1 MRKIR
6 EVLRLKYELG
16 FTHRMIAKALRVA
29 VGTVSEYLAK
39 AKKGGLSWPLPEEL
53 SDGELEAGLFP
64 PPGSSGARPGLDYAH
79 IHEELRRHREL
90 TLLQLWVEY
99 AENKPGAYGYSRY
112 CELYG
117 QWKKKL
123 NPTMRQRHR
132 AGEKTFVDFSGKKPH
147 IVDPKTGE
155 LVEMELF
162 VGTLGAS
169 SYTYV
174 EATLNQ
180 SLESWA
186 KAHKGMSAYFGGSTE
201 IWVPDNLKSGV
212 DLVDR
217 YEPGINRTYEELAT
231 HYGAVVVPARVF
243 KPKDKA
249 KVESAVQV
257 AQRWILAVLRHRT
270 FFSLAEL
277 NEAIWEKLEV
287 LNARPMQKLGVSR
300 RELYERLDRPVLK
313 PLPQESYELSTWKR
327 CRVNIDYHVEVE
339 NNLYSVPY
347 QLIHEKVEARVTAS
361 VVEVLFKG
369 KRVASHPRKKGKGHY
384 STNPEH
390 MPHSHREHLEWTPS
404 RLLHWA
410 EQSGR
415 ATGRLVAGILESRP
429 HPEQGFRSCLGVMRL
444 GSRWGSE
451 RLEAACARAEALSS
465 YSYRTVKNILSAG
478 LDRVV
483 LESDAEAKPRE
494 EHENIRGADHY
505 EGGESRC

>member
-1 MRKIR
+1 
-6 EVLRLKYELG
+6 
-16 FTHRMIAKALRVA
+16 
-29 VGTVSEYLAK
+29 
-39 AKKGGLSWPLPEEL
+39 
-53 SDGELEAGLFP
+53 
-64 PPGSSGARPGLDYAH
+64 
-79 IHEELRRHREL
+79 
-90 TLLQLWVEY
+90 
-99 AENKPGAYGYSRY
+99 
-112 CELYG
+112 
-117 QWKKKL
+117 
-123 NPTMRQRHR
+123 
-132 AGEKTFVDFSGKKPH
+132 
-147 IVDPKTGE
+147 
-155 LVEMELF
+155 MELF

-186 KAHKGMSAYFGGSTE
+186 KAHKGMSDYFGGSTE

-249 KVESAVQV
+249 TVESAVQV

-300 RELYERLDRPVLK
+300 RELYEKARPART
-313 PLPQESYELSTWKR
+313 ETATAGEL
-327 CRVNIDYHVEVE
+327 RVID
-339 NNLYSVPY
+339 
-347 QLIHEKVEARVTAS
+347 VEAVQSEHR
-361 VVEVLFKG
+361 L
-369 KRVASHPRKKGKGHY
+369 PRGGG
-384 STNPEH
+384 
-390 MPHSHREHLEWTPS
+390 
-404 RLLHWA
+404 
-410 EQSGR
+410 EQ
-415 ATGRLVAGILESRP
+415 LV
-429 HPEQGFRSCLGVMRL
+429 QRSLSAVMRL

>member
-16 FTHRMIAKALRVA
+16 FTHRTIAKALRVA

-123 NPTMRQRHR
+123 NPTMRQRRR

-147 IVDPKTGE
+147 IVDPKMGE

-186 KAHKGMSAYFGGSTE
+186 KAHKGMSDYFGGSTE

-300 RELYERLDRPVLK
+300 RELYERLDPART
-313 PLPQESYELSTWKR
+313 ETATAGEL
-327 CRVNIDYHVEVE
+327 RVID
-339 NNLYSVPY
+339 
-347 QLIHEKVEARVTAS
+347 VEAVQSEHRLPRGGGEQLVQRSLSAHSRESRGTGDGLGGGGP
-361 VVEVLFKG
+361 VQG
-369 KRVASHPRKKGKGHY
+369 KARRVASPQERKGA
-384 STNPEH
+384 
-390 MPHSHREHLEWTPS
+390 
-404 RLLHWA
+404 LLHEPGA
-410 EQSGR
+410 YATFASGAPGVDAVAAAPLGGAVR
-415 ATGRLVAGILESRP
+415 SRYGKAGCGDSRESASPGAGISLLPGSHATRQP
-429 HPEQGFRSCLGVMRL
+429 LGQ
-444 GSRWGSE
+444 
-451 RLEAACARAEALSS
+451 
-465 YSYRTVKNILSAG
+465 
-478 LDRVV
+478 
-483 LESDAEAKPRE
+483 
-494 EHENIRGADHY
+494 
-505 EGGESRC
+505 

>member
-1 MRKIR
+1 MS
-6 EVLRLKYELG
+6 
-16 FTHRMIAKALRVA
+16 FA
-29 VGTVSEYLAK
+29 VG
-39 AKKGGLSWPLPEEL
+39 G
-53 SDGELEAGLFP
+53 
-64 PPGSSGARPGLDYAH
+64 RPGL
-79 IHEELRRHREL
+79 RF
-90 TLLQLWVEY
+90 LLPSYL
-99 AENKPGAYGYSRY
+99 AAM
-112 CELYG
+112 
-117 QWKKKL
+117 KKKL

-186 KAHKGMSAYFGGSTE
+186 KAHKGMSDYFGGSTE

-287 LNARPMQKLGVSR
+287 LNARPMS
-300 RELYERLDRPVLK
+300 
-313 PLPQESYELSTWKR
+313 
-327 CRVNIDYHVEVE
+327 
-339 NNLYSVPY
+339 
-347 QLIHEKVEARVTAS
+347 
-361 VVEVLFKG
+361 
-369 KRVASHPRKKGKGHY
+369 PRAW
-384 STNPEH
+384 SE
-390 MPHSHREHLEWTPS
+390 
-404 RLLHWA
+404 
-410 EQSGR
+410 
-415 ATGRLVAGILESRP
+415 P
-429 HPEQGFRSCLGVMRL
+429 HPDLTCLGCQPCIYAWHKG
-444 GSRWGSE
+444 GSLR
-451 RLEAACARAEALSS
+451 C
-465 YSYRTVKNILSAG
+465 T
-478 LDRVV
+478 
-483 LESDAEAKPRE
+483 AK
-494 EHENIRGADHY
+494 
-505 EGGESRC
+505 

>member
-1 MRKIR
+1 M
-6 EVLRLKYELG
+6 
-16 FTHRMIAKALRVA
+16 
-29 VGTVSEYLAK
+29 
-39 AKKGGLSWPLPEEL
+39 
-53 SDGELEAGLFP
+53 
-64 PPGSSGARPGLDYAH
+64 
-79 IHEELRRHREL
+79 
-90 TLLQLWVEY
+90 LQLWVEY

-186 KAHKGMSAYFGGSTE
+186 KAHKGMSDYFGGSTE

-347 QLIHEKVEARVTAS
+347 QLIQA
-361 VVEVLFKG
+361 
-369 KRVASHPRKKGKGHY
+369 
-384 STNPEH
+384 
-390 MPHSHREHLEWTPS
+390 
-404 RLLHWA
+404 LLHGPEQIADLPVPVGESPGAVSIGHA
-410 EQSGR
+410 ERGHLVEYLAPNSVFNSLPRQRSSPHLGPHD
-415 ATGRLVAGILESRP
+415 RLVTI
-429 HPEQGFRSCLGVMRL
+429 
-444 GSRWGSE
+444 
-451 RLEAACARAEALSS
+451 
-465 YSYRTVKNILSAG
+465 
-478 LDRVV
+478 DRV
-483 LESDAEAKPRE
+483 LHHASL
-494 EHENIRGADHY
+494 GAA
-505 EGGESRC
+505 

>member
-1 MRKIR
+1 M
-6 EVLRLKYELG
+6 
-16 FTHRMIAKALRVA
+16 
-29 VGTVSEYLAK
+29 
-39 AKKGGLSWPLPEEL
+39 
-53 SDGELEAGLFP
+53 SD
-64 PPGSSGARPGLDYAH
+64 
-79 IHEELRRHREL
+79 
-90 TLLQLWVEY
+90 
-99 AENKPGAYGYSRY
+99 
-112 CELYG
+112 
-117 QWKKKL
+117 
-123 NPTMRQRHR
+123 
-132 AGEKTFVDFSGKKPH
+132 
-147 IVDPKTGE
+147 
-155 LVEMELF
+155 
-162 VGTLGAS
+162 
-169 SYTYV
+169 
-174 EATLNQ
+174 
-180 SLESWA
+180 
-186 KAHKGMSAYFGGSTE
+186 YFGGSTE

-390 MPHSHREHLEWTPS
+390 MPRSHREHLEWTPS

-483 LESDAEAKPRE
+483 LESDAEALRQRHLTTPMHERARDHSVDAIKTGETAKPGVPDDAAPKRRARMPQE
-494 EHENIRGADHY
+494 ASSRARPYPSNPPKPTPHRPGFGRGRSLPTGAGRSLRVFPYARSLRHRPAAPCY
-505 EGGESRC
+505 TTRR

>member
-1 MRKIR
+1 M
-6 EVLRLKYELG
+6 
-16 FTHRMIAKALRVA
+16 
-29 VGTVSEYLAK
+29 
-39 AKKGGLSWPLPEEL
+39 
-53 SDGELEAGLFP
+53 
-64 PPGSSGARPGLDYAH
+64 
-79 IHEELRRHREL
+79 
-90 TLLQLWVEY
+90 
-99 AENKPGAYGYSRY
+99 
-112 CELYG
+112 
-117 QWKKKL
+117 
-123 NPTMRQRHR
+123 
-132 AGEKTFVDFSGKKPH
+132 
-147 IVDPKTGE
+147 GE

-186 KAHKGMSAYFGGSTE
+186 KAHKGMSDYFGGSTE

-277 NEAIWEKLEV
+277 NEAIWEKLE
-287 LNARPMQKLGVSR
+287 
-300 RELYERLDRPVLK
+300 E
-313 PLPQESYELSTWKR
+313 ESYELSTWKR

-390 MPHSHREHLEWTPS
+390 MPRSHREHLEWTPS

-505 EGGESRC
+505 EGSTPIHEHE

>member
-1 MRKIR
+1 M
-6 EVLRLKYELG
+6 
-16 FTHRMIAKALRVA
+16 
-29 VGTVSEYLAK
+29 
-39 AKKGGLSWPLPEEL
+39 
-53 SDGELEAGLFP
+53 SD
-64 PPGSSGARPGLDYAH
+64 
-79 IHEELRRHREL
+79 
-90 TLLQLWVEY
+90 
-99 AENKPGAYGYSRY
+99 
-112 CELYG
+112 
-117 QWKKKL
+117 
-123 NPTMRQRHR
+123 
-132 AGEKTFVDFSGKKPH
+132 
-147 IVDPKTGE
+147 
-155 LVEMELF
+155 
-162 VGTLGAS
+162 
-169 SYTYV
+169 
-174 EATLNQ
+174 
-180 SLESWA
+180 
-186 KAHKGMSAYFGGSTE
+186 YFGGSTE

-390 MPHSHREHLEWTPS
+390 MPRSHREHLEWTPS

-505 EGGESRC
+505 ERGESRC

>member
-1 MRKIR
+1 M
-6 EVLRLKYELG
+6 
-16 FTHRMIAKALRVA
+16 
-29 VGTVSEYLAK
+29 
-39 AKKGGLSWPLPEEL
+39 
-53 SDGELEAGLFP
+53 
-64 PPGSSGARPGLDYAH
+64 
-79 IHEELRRHREL
+79 
-90 TLLQLWVEY
+90 
-99 AENKPGAYGYSRY
+99 
-112 CELYG
+112 
-117 QWKKKL
+117 
-123 NPTMRQRHR
+123 
-132 AGEKTFVDFSGKKPH
+132 
-147 IVDPKTGE
+147 
-155 LVEMELF
+155 
-162 VGTLGAS
+162 
-169 SYTYV
+169 
-174 EATLNQ
+174 
-180 SLESWA
+180 
-186 KAHKGMSAYFGGSTE
+186 
-201 IWVPDNLKSGV
+201 
-212 DLVDR
+212 
-217 YEPGINRTYEELAT
+217 
-231 HYGAVVVPARVF
+231 
-243 KPKDKA
+243 
-249 KVESAVQV
+249 
-257 AQRWILAVLRHRT
+257 VLRHRT

-300 RELYERLDRPVLK
+300 RELYERLNRPVLK

-390 MPHSHREHLEWTPS
+390 MPRSHREHLEWTPS

>member
-1 MRKIR
+1 
-6 EVLRLKYELG
+6 
-16 FTHRMIAKALRVA
+16 
-29 VGTVSEYLAK
+29 
-39 AKKGGLSWPLPEEL
+39 
-53 SDGELEAGLFP
+53 
-64 PPGSSGARPGLDYAH
+64 
-79 IHEELRRHREL
+79 
-90 TLLQLWVEY
+90 
-99 AENKPGAYGYSRY
+99 
-112 CELYG
+112 
-117 QWKKKL
+117 
-123 NPTMRQRHR
+123 
-132 AGEKTFVDFSGKKPH
+132 
-147 IVDPKTGE
+147 
-155 LVEMELF
+155 MELF

-186 KAHKGMSAYFGGSTE
+186 KAHKGMSDYFGGSTE

-347 QLIHEKVEARVTAS
+347 QLIHEKVEAWVTAS

-369 KRVASHPRKKGKGHY
+369 KRVASHPRKKGKGA
-384 STNPEH
+384 
-390 MPHSHREHLEWTPS
+390 
-404 RLLHWA
+404 LLHEPGA
-410 EQSGR
+410 YATFASGAPGVDAVAAAPLGGAVR
-415 ATGRLVAGILESRP
+415 SRHGKAGCGDSRESASPGAGISLLPGSHATRQP
-429 HPEQGFRSCLGVMRL
+429 LGQ
-444 GSRWGSE
+444 
-451 RLEAACARAEALSS
+451 
-465 YSYRTVKNILSAG
+465 
-478 LDRVV
+478 
-483 LESDAEAKPRE
+483 
-494 EHENIRGADHY
+494 
-505 EGGESRC
+505 

>member
-1 MRKIR
+1 M
-6 EVLRLKYELG
+6 
-16 FTHRMIAKALRVA
+16 
-29 VGTVSEYLAK
+29 
-39 AKKGGLSWPLPEEL
+39 
-53 SDGELEAGLFP
+53 
-64 PPGSSGARPGLDYAH
+64 
-79 IHEELRRHREL
+79 
-90 TLLQLWVEY
+90 EY

-186 KAHKGMSAYFGGSTE
+186 KAHKGMSDYFGGSTE

-277 NEAIWEKLEV
+277 NEATGF
-287 LNARPMQKLGVSR
+287 R
-300 RELYERLDRPVLK
+300 
-313 PLPQESYELSTWKR
+313 T
-327 CRVNIDYHVEVE
+327 
-339 NNLYSVPY
+339 
-347 QLIHEKVEARVTAS
+347 
-361 VVEVLFKG
+361 
-369 KRVASHPRKKGKGHY
+369 
-384 STNPEH
+384 
-390 MPHSHREHLEWTPS
+390 WTPS
-404 RLLHWA
+404 RTTSWRSSFLSFRVSASGLSSFVVIRASDVLVLLSRFRFGVRFEHHTIQTSRENVFHRA
-410 EQSGR
+410 IAVRAQS
-415 ATGRLVAGILESRP
+415 
-429 HPEQGFRSCLGVMRL
+429 FRSCASG
-444 GSRWGSE
+444 
-451 RLEAACARAEALSS
+451 LETLTAPAAA
-465 YSYRTVKNILSAG
+465 
-478 LDRVV
+478 
-483 LESDAEAKPRE
+483 
-494 EHENIRGADHY
+494 
-505 EGGESRC
+505 

>member
-1 MRKIR
+1 MP
-6 EVLRLKYELG
+6 
-16 FTHRMIAKALRVA
+16 
-29 VGTVSEYLAK
+29 
-39 AKKGGLSWPLPEEL
+39 PLP
-53 SDGELEAGLFP
+53 DQIQQ
-64 PPGSSGARPGLDYAH
+64 RPGH
-79 IHEELRRHREL
+79 
-90 TLLQLWVEY
+90 
-99 AENKPGAYGYSRY
+99 PRY

-147 IVDPKTGE
+147 IVDPKMGE

-186 KAHKGMSAYFGGSTE
+186 KAHKGMSDYFGGSTE

-300 RELYERLDRPVLK
+300 RELYERLDPART
-313 PLPQESYELSTWKR
+313 ETATAGEL
-327 CRVNIDYHVEVE
+327 RVID
-339 NNLYSVPY
+339 
-347 QLIHEKVEARVTAS
+347 VEAVQSEHRLPRGGGEQLVQRSLSAHSRESRGTGDGLGGGGP
-361 VVEVLFKG
+361 VQG
-369 KRVASHPRKKGKGHY
+369 KARRVASPQERKGA
-384 STNPEH
+384 
-390 MPHSHREHLEWTPS
+390 
-404 RLLHWA
+404 LLHEPGA
-410 EQSGR
+410 YATFASGAPGVDAVAAAPLGGAVR
-415 ATGRLVAGILESRP
+415 SRYGKAGCGDSRESASPGAGISLLPGSHATRQP
-429 HPEQGFRSCLGVMRL
+429 LGQ
-444 GSRWGSE
+444 
-451 RLEAACARAEALSS
+451 
-465 YSYRTVKNILSAG
+465 
-478 LDRVV
+478 
-483 LESDAEAKPRE
+483 
-494 EHENIRGADHY
+494 
-505 EGGESRC
+505 